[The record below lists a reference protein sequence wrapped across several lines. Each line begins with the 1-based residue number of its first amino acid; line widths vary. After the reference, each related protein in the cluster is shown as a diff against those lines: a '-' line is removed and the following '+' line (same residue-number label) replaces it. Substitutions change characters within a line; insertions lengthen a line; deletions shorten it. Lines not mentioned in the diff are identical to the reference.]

1 MAAPLGAY
9 VLRDAEFMV
18 EATDYANQCTS
29 VVLTPDQATQTLKTM
44 VPDGIVQDVDS
55 AVWTCS
61 INGIQDYTA
70 AQGLA
75 RLLTDSEGDELDI
88 VFTPKKGTGNTKA
101 TVTVK
106 AKAVPFGGEQG
117 SFTSFSVD
125 LPVIGA
131 PVFSAVV

>member
-1 MAAPLGAY
+1 MSAPLGAY
-9 VLRDAEFMV
+9 VLRDATFMV

-29 VVLTPDQATQTLKTM
+29 VVLTPEQPSQTLRTM

-61 INGIQDYTA
+61 INGIQDYKA

-75 RLLTDSEGDELDI
+75 RLLTEMAGQDLDI
-88 VFTPKKGTGNTKA
+88 VFTPRNGTGNTTA

-106 AKAVPFGGEQG
+106 GKATPFGGEQG
-117 SFTSFSVD
+117 SFTTFSID
-125 LPVIGA
+125 LPVIGE
-131 PVFSAVV
+131 PVWGTVA

>member
-1 MAAPLGAY
+1 MTMSAPTGAY
-9 VLRDAEFMV
+9 VLRDATFTI

-29 VVLTPDQATQTLKTM
+29 VVLTPDQPSQTLRTM

-61 INGIQDYTA
+61 INGIQDYKA

-75 RLLTDSEGDELDI
+75 RLLTDSSGTELDI
-88 VFTPKKGTGNTKA
+88 VFTPKNGTGNATA

-106 AKAVPFGGEQG
+106 GK
-117 SFTSFSVD
+117 
-125 LPVIGA
+125 
-131 PVFSAVV
+131 

>member
-9 VLRDAEFMV
+9 VLRDAAFTV

-29 VVLTPDQATQTLKTM
+29 VVLTPEQPTQTIRTM

-61 INGIQDYTA
+61 INGIQDYKA
-70 AQGLA
+70 AQGFA
-75 RLLTDSEGDELDI
+75 RFLTDMAGQEIDI
-88 VFTPKKGTGNTKA
+88 VFTPRKGTGNATA
-101 TVTVK
+101 TVTCI

-117 SFTSFSVD
+117 SFTTFSVE
-125 LPVIGA
+125 LPVKGA
-131 PVFSAVV
+131 PVFGVAA